1 MIVFVSSDAT
11 GKVTQ
16 HGLLAGNG
24 RRKGTG
30 LITEK
35 ILGFKVKWAGPVA
48 SCVMDRS
55 RTVGDAREAR
65 ESARRR
71 SCLQEGESPVRTM
84 QKKVAFLHVDRAC
97 KEARVPSGGQ
107 RNGHLTLASLDEL
120 VSERQ

>member
-35 ILGFKVKWAGPVA
+35 ILGFKVNGRGQWLLA
-48 SCVMDRS
+48 SW
-55 RTVGDAREAR
+55 TEVGQSAAP
-65 ESARRR
+65 ESHERARRP
-71 SCLQEGESPVRTM
+71 LVFAGGESSFRTK
-84 QKKVAFLHVDRAC
+84 QKKVPFPAFPPLRMVRETVTCRLSRH
-97 KEARVPSGGQ
+97 
-107 RNGHLTLASLDEL
+107 
-120 VSERQ
+120 

>member
-65 ESARRR
+65 ESARRPLVLAGR
-71 SCLQEGESPVRTM
+71 RVAGPNNAEESRFP
-84 QKKVAFLHVDRAC
+84 AC
-97 KEARVPSGGQ
+97 
-107 RNGHLTLASLDEL
+107 
-120 VSERQ
+120 